1 MAGGLL
7 VNKFILENAT
17 TSYDG
22 FQELLRLKNAL
33 ESAIEVGDKNFFLDM
48 SRLTWFEGNLCA
60 CLGGLLTYFKSQ
72 GLGISTKLSE
82 IEHGVLSLFN
92 KNGFLAL
99 FGQDR
104 TIDTYSTT
112 IEFKKHKINGSDDF
126 QTYIRKSFSPGS
138 KGLPNMTPR
147 LLKRFRNHLYEI
159 YLNAIEHA
167 ETQQAIF
174 SCGQFFPRKQRLDF
188 CITDLGIGIKENIK
202 RKIFL
207 RLKPEEAIDW
217 AMQAANTT
225 RKGESGGLGLKL
237 IREFIMRNNGRIA
250 IVSDAGYW
258 ELKGGQVTKKR
269 FDDPFPGTVVL
280 IEINTADTKSYAL
293 KSEIDPNDIF

>member
-1 MAGGLL
+1 MK
-7 VNKFILENAT
+7 NFILKNVS

-33 ESAIEVGDKNFFLDM
+33 ESAIEVGDKKFFLDM

-60 CLGGLLTYFKSQ
+60 CLGGLLIYFKSQ
-72 GLGISTKLSE
+72 GLGISIKLIKS
-82 IEHGVLSLFN
+82 GVRSFFN

-104 TIDTYSTT
+104 TVDTHGTT
-112 IEFKKHKINGSDDF
+112 IKFKKHKINDSNDF
-126 QTYIRKSFSPGS
+126 QTYIGESFSPGS

-147 LLKRFRNHLYEI
+147 LLKGFRNSLYEI
-159 YLNAIEHA
+159 YLNAVEHS
-167 ETQQAIF
+167 ETQQDVF
-174 SCGQFFPRKQRLDF
+174 SCGQFFPKKQRLDF

-202 RKIFL
+202 RKIDLTF
-207 RLKPEEAIDW
+207 KPEEAIDW

-225 RKGESGGLGLKL
+225 RKYESGGLGLKL
-237 IREFIMRNNGRIA
+237 IREFIVLNNGRIV

-258 ELKGGQVTKKR
+258 ELQGEQVTKKR
-269 FDDPFPGTVVL
+269 FDCPFPGTVVL

-293 KSEIDPNDIF
+293 KSEIDPNNIF